1 MLAGIGD
8 VGVDLLFILGKI
20 VRSSMKN
27 AVYVS
32 NAFLADCSVILEVVT
47 IIAQAGQGKKQG
59 NYTVKRQ
66 NPGDIKFDI
75 DKKRCGDDKK
85 KGQSDG
91 AVK

>member
-32 NAFLADCSVILEVVT
+32 NAFLADCSVILDDVT
-47 IIAQAGQGKKQG
+47 ITAQAGQGKKQG
-59 NYTVKRQ
+59 NYTVKGH
-66 NPGDIKFDI
+66 NPGYIKLDV
-75 DKKRCGDDKK
+75 DKECCGDDKK

>member
-32 NAFLADCSVILEVVT
+32 NAFLADCSVILKDVT
-47 IIAQAGQGKKQG
+47 ITAQAGQGKKQG
-59 NYTVKRQ
+59 NYTVKGH
-66 NPGDIKFDI
+66 NPGCIKLDI
-75 DKKRCGDDKK
+75 DKECCGDDKK